1 LPGSRGDTGSRLRG
15 SEGTGASGP
24 IEFTS
29 EPPLDSRL
37 RGRTLNE
44 ESFGALE
51 VDESAGDLVLARKGF
66 RPTWIRKVGGG
77 SQHDLVAVDL
87 PELLPGEL
95 LRDRIVPRRWLA
107 GLTAIPSF
115 ETCARTRIA
124 RR

>member
-1 LPGSRGDTGSRLRG
+1 
-15 SEGTGASGP
+15 
-24 IEFTS
+24 
-29 EPPLDSRL
+29 
-37 RGRTLNE
+37 
-44 ESFGALE
+44 
-51 VDESAGDLVLARKGF
+51 VLARKGF